1 MITGI
6 CDVAHMDG
14 AWEFDVAARAGVV
27 AVIHK
32 ATEGRTVKDSVFAH
46 AMRCAPMVG
55 MLRGAYHFGR
65 PHDVPGQVEEFL
77 ETVHAA
83 VGDAQD
89 VLLALDL
96 EGSLDKPST
105 MSTSEAAEFVTLL
118 RARTGRWP
126 LLYAGASK
134 LRQRMRVRVASPGV
148 RGALASCPLWLA
160 AYGPDPATYDAPEP
174 WAAWSLLQY
183 TDGRPDV
190 GPDDEA
196 AYPRTTPGFHLCDRS
211 AWRGTV
217 GELRAWWLSAGR

>member
-77 ETVHAA
+77 STVREA
-83 VGDAQD
+83 VGNADD

-96 EGSLDKPST
+96 EGALDKPST
-105 MSTSEAAEFVTLL
+105 MSTSEAAEFVRLVH
-118 RARTGRWP
+118 ARTGRWP
-126 LLYAGASK
+126 LLYAGPSK
-134 LRQRMRVRVASPGV
+134 LRQRMREASPED
-148 RGALASCPLWLA
+148 RAALAACALWLA
-160 AYGPDPATYDAPEP
+160 AYGPNPTTYGAPEP
-174 WAAWSLLQY
+174 WSTWSLLQY

-190 GPDDEA
+190 GPSDEA

-211 AWRGTV
+211 AWRGTET
-217 GELRAWWLSAGR
+217 ELRVWWLSVGR